1 MPHGSGLENGGDPGW
16 GPVLRPMVWLLIP
29 GVGFVLFRKYQL
41 NHPTHGLTL
50 LRVLFTAFT
59 NALVLIGAVI
69 AVLVNVAHFRG
80 GTLSAFPIA
89 IGVTVIGVAGLAARQ
104 LFDRRL
110 DCSDDLRLATT
121 YRERFFL
128 RIAFSE
134 AASLAGFAAFILTS
148 RWWLYPLGAVFTAV
162 GYTAPGAHW
171 RSPQPRSTRL
181 DRGRVRSIAYCRPC
195 RATGRGR
202 FRRQAHDCVTVRRS
216 GFLICFKLDLVDQLV
231 HEIVLLIAVDCP
243 FTGLA
248 EGFVEFVAKGL
259 PFTGQLV
266 DPRG

>member
-1 MPHGSGLENGGDPGW
+1 
-16 GPVLRPMVWLLIP
+16 MVWLLIP

-162 GYTAPGAHW
+162 GYARLAPTGAHLSHDQHALTEGGCG
-171 RSPQPRSTRL
+171 RS
-181 DRGRVRSIAYCRPC
+181 
-195 RATGRGR
+195 
-202 FRRQAHDCVTVRRS
+202 
-216 GFLICFKLDLVDQLV
+216 
-231 HEIVLLIAVDCP
+231 LIAA
-243 FTGLA
+243 LA
-248 EGFVEFVAKGL
+248 GL
-259 PFTGQLV
+259 PGG
-266 DPRG
+266 DASGGRPMIA